1 MTLRIE
7 YQFDSGSF
15 KKFFENLESSKQS
28 DEIADLVR
36 VIEIL
41 EEEECEESLVKEA
54 QSIISKYIQI
64 KNETEYTVDNIKI
77 LDISIFVAFLEKTV
91 KEFEVVLKSRGF
103 TSIEQL
109 ISDAG
114 AKLYKVKVWSEGN
127 KFRFCMIT
135 ENFEKKEFEIFLKN
149 GYESHGI

>member
-15 KKFFENLESSKQS
+15 KKFFENLESSKN

-41 EEEECEESLVKEA
+41 EEEDCEESLVKEA

-127 KFRFCMIT
+127 KFRFCMIN